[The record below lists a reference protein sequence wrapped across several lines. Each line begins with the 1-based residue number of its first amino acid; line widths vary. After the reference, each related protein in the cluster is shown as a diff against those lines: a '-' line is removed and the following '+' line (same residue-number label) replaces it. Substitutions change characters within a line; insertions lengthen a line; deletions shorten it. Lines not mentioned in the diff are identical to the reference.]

1 MEWTCFSP
9 VSRYGPSS
17 VCCPVVSIP
26 PTVATD
32 APEWRPPSW
41 RTRLVVLGLAATLF
55 GVLGLTGG
63 LDRVPPPAAASTP
76 TALADQTVDAGP
88 WRATV
93 TKAVASGDISDQY
106 RASKKGNWLLLIA
119 IKLDLT
125 NYSPDSLASSHF
137 FEAVTVRDLPG
148 LVNPE
153 PKYMLLTR
161 DATVFEFLNPGLPE
175 QVLFVF
181 EVAQST
187 PVPKQ
192 VTVVLRGHDVSW
204 SWTYQRLEW
213 SQLTPKVLV
222 SMDVSNKIGT
232 S

>member
-1 MEWTCFSP
+1 M
-9 VSRYGPSS
+9 V
-17 VCCPVVSIP
+17 
-26 PTVATD
+26 PTLPAEPT
-32 APEWRPPSW
+32 EWRPPSW
-41 RTRLVVLGLAATLF
+41 RTRLWMLGIAAIGL
-55 GVLGLTGG
+55 GVLGFTGG
-63 LDRVPPPAAASTP
+63 LDQVPPPVAASTQ
-76 TALADQTVDAGP
+76 TVRADQTVEAGP

-93 TKAVASGDISDQY
+93 NQAVASGDITDQY
-106 RASKKGNWLLLIA
+106 RASTKGNWLLLIA

-125 NYSPDSLASSHF
+125 NYGPDSLASSHF
-137 FEAVTVRDLPG
+137 REAVTVRDLPG

-187 PVPKQ
+187 PVPRQ

-213 SQLTPKVLV
+213 SELTPKALV